1 MRSSRRGSALPRFM
15 ARLNADVGRHG
26 DIVTWQWLVQSG
38 WLNFLGLVLNV
49 AGAVVLAYGAITSR
63 NRAEQVSAAYFG
75 GNKAAAGDRVKMS
88 RNSIIGIC
96 LLALG
101 FLLQLPANLPK

>member
-1 MRSSRRGSALPRFM
+1 LGVKG
-15 ARLNADVGRHG
+15 N
-26 DIVTWQWLVQSG
+26 IVTWQWLVQSG
-38 WLNFLGLVLNV
+38 WLKFIGLVLNF

-63 NRAEQVSAAYFG
+63 GRAEQISSAYYD
-75 GNKAAAGDRVKMS
+75 GNKAATKDRVAIS

-101 FLLQLPANLPK
+101 FLLQMPGSLPK

>member
-1 MRSSRRGSALPRFM
+1 M
-15 ARLNADVGRHG
+15 
-26 DIVTWQWLVQSG
+26 TWQWLVESG
-38 WLNFLGLVLNV
+38 WLNFLGLVLNF
-49 AGAVVLAYGAITSR
+49 AGAVVLVYGAITSR
-63 NRAEQVSAAYFG
+63 SRAEQVSGAYYG
-75 GNKAAAGDRVKMS
+75 GNKAATEDRVTMS